1 MVKFKTTDREI
12 KEGFARVIR
21 IGYCEAQYLLN
32 FENAIAYNCGA
43 YGWKY
48 DVYIIEGYCSTCIVT
63 GYSPCGNIQPN
74 YEILRKFE
82 EKAEKI
88 RHNNGITYEQKA
100 KKTKKLLKN
109 FIDYCIK
116 EYEEK

>member
-48 DVYIIEGYCSTCIVT
+48 DVYIIEGYC
-63 GYSPCGNIQPN
+63 
-74 YEILRKFE
+74 
-82 EKAEKI
+82 
-88 RHNNGITYEQKA
+88 
-100 KKTKKLLKN
+100 
-109 FIDYCIK
+109 
-116 EYEEK
+116 